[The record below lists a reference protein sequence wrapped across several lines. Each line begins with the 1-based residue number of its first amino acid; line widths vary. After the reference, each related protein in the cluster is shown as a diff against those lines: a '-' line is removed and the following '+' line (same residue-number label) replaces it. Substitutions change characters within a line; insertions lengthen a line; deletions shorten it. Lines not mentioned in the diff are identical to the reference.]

1 MKIFKQR
8 LKEIIKEEFSVLQES
23 VESYDIEREE
33 ASNEGEAERQIPFP
47 VVSQADMDA
56 AMGVTEPRLEPGTP
70 EERAV
75 VASSDKVKQHL
86 RGEGVSLDSVSIK
99 RYLEDLGLPP
109 AIAGQYALWSAEKV

>member
-1 MKIFKQR
+1 MKITKQR
-8 LKEIIKEEFSVLQES
+8 LRQIIKEELE
-23 VESYDIEREE
+23 
-33 ASNEGEAERQIPFP
+33 EAERQISFP

-109 AIAGQYALWSAEKV
+109 EIAGQYALWSAEKV